1 MINEAVVVDGK
12 PHPPANMEQLRI
24 LPGVQYSLRKLKKI
38 GFVTLVVTNQP
49 DVARGKTTM
58 EFVQKIHD
66 RLTKELPID
75 GFYTCWHDE
84 KEECFCRK
92 PKPGLIRKAAD
103 EHGIN
108 LFQSFMVGDRW
119 RDVEAGQAA
128 GCRTVFLVGSMRHA
142 DELSITTVPTAAN
155 FGAHSR
161 DVSPPAEKIAKSKL
175 RSTAV
180 CIPMTG

>member
-12 PHPPANMEQLRI
+12 PHPPANLEQLRI
-24 LPGVQYSLRKLKKI
+24 FPGVQDSLRKLKKI

-66 RLTKELPID
+66 RLTKKLPID

-84 KEECFCRK
+84 KEECCCRK

-103 EHGIN
+103 ELGIN
-108 LFQSFMVGDRW
+108 LSQSFMVGDRW

-128 GCRTVFLVGSMRHA
+128 GCRTVFLDYGYSEKSPAKA
-142 DELSITTVPTAAN
+142 DFKCKNLREAVNWIYQQ
-155 FGAHSR
+155 
-161 DVSPPAEKIAKSKL
+161 EIAK
-175 RSTAV
+175 
-180 CIPMTG
+180 